1 MRIRIYNTFLML
13 LAVIGTMNLQAQVSA
28 YPFTQLTTTY
38 TPITGGQL
46 LGTASNDDQV
56 FVDPSVP
63 AGTFSGAT
71 GVGLPIGFNFTFNGR
86 VYDRFA
92 VNSNGWIV
100 LGQSS
105 LSPAVNTN
113 TSSGYTPISATS
125 TAPAAL
131 QNRISAF
138 GRDLLGYTGS
148 SLRYQTIGTAPNRI
162 LVVQWSSYGRWP
174 TTAGDNLNFQI
185 RLFELGGV
193 VQVVYGTCATTSTT
207 NMAPQVGLRGDINTD
222 FNNRTTTNNWSA
234 TTAGAINTASC
245 TFTNTVTA
253 PSGLTFQWGLLVNDD
268 AGISALITPTAPL
281 TPGLQPVDVVLN
293 NYGSNVINNATVEWS
308 AGGVLQPSVPYTGPL
323 APGANTTVS
332 LGNYNFP
339 AAPTTYR
346 FWSSQPNSVLDGRT
360 INDTF
365 EVTLCGALPAGTYT
379 VGTAASDFPT
389 IQNMIDALYSCG
401 ISGPV
406 VMNIQAGTY
415 NGTVRF
421 VGQITGA
428 SAVNTVTING
438 AGQGVTVLTHD
449 GTGTN
454 GNATLAFDGVSHVTV
469 QNLSIRNSRTTLAWG
484 ALFINNAR
492 FNQLLNNRIEMYYAP
507 NVISVY
513 GVAFQASYTAAG
525 TEANNANYNL
535 IQGNNISGGDMGIR
549 IEGGT
554 ATRTVGNH
562 IINNYISNVDDY
574 GIYTDDQDSMDIVG
588 NRIEN
593 LLSTFNYGIYTT
605 DPRSFNISS
614 NTINA
619 RNYGIYGLN
628 MGTGGTVT
636 ARNLISNNM
645 VRFEVTNGFYFSGIR
660 ATDIY
665 HNTVYGAGTSLTNAT
680 THLLTITDVNVK
692 NNIFI
697 NESGYVFRTS
707 TAVALAS
714 MNHNLFYQAVPNVN
728 GNFISFGTTTFNNF
742 TNWQNNAFGHG
753 ANDVYGDPVFFS
765 STDLHVDGALA
776 NDAGDNSVGITIDI
790 DGDVR
795 PYPGSTTVDIGAD
808 EYKPKDNDAGVIALL
823 SPVAP
828 LATGFQPVSVTIKN
842 FAIQPL
848 NIFTVQWTYNGVQ
861 QSNFTYTGS
870 PIPAQGTVDVTLG
883 SVNFFQGLN
892 ADFEFWTIQPNN
904 QADERTSNDTLRIS
918 LCPGL
923 SGTYT
928 VGGATSNFPTINE
941 AIGALYQCGVA
952 GPVVF
957 NIEPGTYNG
966 QILALRGNVPGA
978 SAANTITFDGNN
990 PSLVTL
996 THDGSGTLQA
1006 ATVLLDNVQFVTIQ
1020 NMTINTTATG
1030 TVRGHGIH
1038 LINQADNN
1046 SIIGNVINST
1056 WAAAINDKI
1065 GIVVSN
1071 SLTDD
1076 FAEGNTANNLLI
1088 QGNTIIGG
1096 EMGMHIEGSATVGV
1110 IRNIQI
1116 IDNIIEG
1123 YDDYGVYTDE
1133 IDSLIIIGNTIRS
1146 LNGSTIAS
1154 GLYLF
1159 DPVFYHIERNFIHSR
1174 DWGLYLNSAN
1184 NPFLGQRSKII
1195 NNMVTST
1202 TDDGLYMTTTGN
1214 TDIWNNTFASS
1225 SPSATSANGAYILS
1239 PITGTLDIRN
1249 NIFFTSST
1257 STASYA
1263 FECTVNAAQLRMEN
1277 NCYFSGGINTIR
1289 YGTANFTFANWVA
1302 NNVYTYDQ
1310 NSLNVNPLFVNLA
1323 TGDLHIQNAA
1333 LNAAGDSTVAV
1344 FNDFDLEVRP
1354 SLGTTRPDIGAD
1366 EILLVNNDAIAIGVA
1381 SPLVAACENTT
1392 QSVDV
1397 VVGNNGIANLTS
1409 VNVIVNVSGPVNTT
1423 LNGSYTG
1430 TLTTGQNTTVNVGT
1444 INTTGGGQ
1452 FCFEVIVQMTGDAN
1466 TTNDT
1471 IVICRNI
1478 VPAVPVLVA
1487 GNACLNQSTYV
1498 TSVPAGG
1505 ISWYDVPSGGV
1516 ALSTDDTLF
1525 TAPLVFATTYYAE
1538 VTACGATR
1546 YPVNVNV
1553 VIPTPINIGNDTTI
1567 CTTGSAE
1574 IFAPSN
1580 VTDFVW
1586 SNGETTQSIVVN
1598 TAGNYAVTVSD
1609 VNGCRVSDNKDIF
1622 TFSEPTLSAVTNT
1635 LLCGN
1640 DGNGTVD
1647 LTVSGGNAPFIFSWN
1662 NGVNTEDISGL
1673 NTGTYTVVVTDANGC
1688 DYAESF
1694 IVNGPTAMSF
1704 NAINTSSAS
1713 CGVFVDGLI
1722 DISVSGGQL
1731 PYSYLWNT
1739 GATTEDLT
1747 GVANG
1752 SYSVTVTDA
1761 SGCQTNVS
1769 TTLNIV
1775 SSVAISVDN
1784 VQDEE
1789 VQLGGSISV
1798 SISGGQAPYY
1808 FLWNTGQTTA
1818 TINNLVAA
1826 NYTVTVTDVNGC
1838 SSVQTVTV
1846 NYAIP
1851 SLVEGI
1857 DAVQSLNVFPNPT
1870 YDIVNF
1876 QLQLNTETEVKLDI
1890 YAINGQLLQSF
1901 TSQNAV
1907 EQNYAVDM
1915 SAYPAGVYM
1924 ARLIIGAE
1932 VVTSKIVLK
1941 K

>member
-46 LGTASNDDQV
+46 LGSTTTDDQS
-56 FVDPSVP
+56 FVNP
-63 AGTFSGAT
+63 AAPLGGTTT
-71 GVGLPIGFNFTFNGR
+71 GVGLPIGFNFTYNGR
-86 VYDRFA
+86 VYDRFG
-92 VNSNGWIV
+92 VNANGWISV
-100 LGQSS
+100 GQSS
-105 LSPAVNTN
+105 LTPSVNIA
-113 TSSGYTPISATS
+113 SSYTPISTTN
-125 TAPAAL
+125 TASIPL
-131 QNRISAF
+131 QNRIAGF
-138 GRDLLGYTGS
+138 ARDLQAQAGAE
-148 SLRYQTIGTAPNRI
+148 LRYQTIGTAPNRI
-162 LVVQWSSYGRWP
+162 LVVQWTNYRRFVG
-174 TTAGDNLNFQI
+174 TGENFNFQI
-185 RLFELGGV
+185 RLFELGGII
-193 VQVVYGTCATTSTT
+193 QVVYGNCSATATTNYTT
-207 NMAPQVGLRGDINTD
+207 QVGLRGDANSD

-234 TTAGAINTASC
+234 TTAGTLNSSTC
-245 TFTNTVTA
+245 TYNNNVQP

-268 AGISALITPTAPL
+268 AGISALISPTAPL

-293 NYGSNVINNATVEWS
+293 NYGNNVINNALVEWS

-360 INDTF
+360 INDTL

-389 IQNMIDALYSCG
+389 IQNMMNALYSCG

-415 NGTVRF
+415 NGTVKF

-438 AGQGVTVLTHD
+438 AGQGVTVLDHD
-449 GTGTN
+449 GNGTN

-469 QNLSIRNSRTTLAWG
+469 QNLSVRNSRTTLAWG

-562 IINNYISNVDDY
+562 VINNFISNVDVY

-614 NTINA
+614 NAISA

-636 ARNLISNNM
+636 TRNLISNNM

-660 ATDIY
+660 ATDLY
-665 HNTVYGAGTSLTNAT
+665 HNTVYGDGTSLTNAT
-680 THLLTITDVNVK
+680 AYLLTITDVNVK

-697 NESGYVFRTS
+697 NESGYVFRTN

-714 MNHNLFYQAVPNVN
+714 MNYNLFYQPLPNVN
-728 GNFISFGTTTFNNF
+728 GNFISFGTTNFNNF
-742 TNWQNNAFGHG
+742 TIWQNNAFGHG

-795 PYPGSTTVDIGAD
+795 PFPGSTTVDIGAD

-842 FAIQPL
+842 FAILPL

-870 PIPAQGTVDVTLG
+870 PFPAQGTVDVTLG
-883 SVNFFQGLN
+883 SVNFFQGQN

-941 AIGALYQCGVA
+941 AIGTLYQCGVA

-966 QILALRGNVPGA
+966 QILALRGNIPGA
-978 SAANTITFDGNN
+978 SAANTIIFDGNN
-990 PSLVTL
+990 PSSVTL

-1046 SIIGNVINST
+1046 SIIGNIINST
-1056 WAAAINDKI
+1056 WAALINDKI

-1076 FAEGNTANNLLI
+1076 FSEGNNANNLLI
-1088 QGNTIIGG
+1088 QGNTINGG
-1096 EMGMHIEGSATVGV
+1096 EMGMHIEGSAIVGV

-1146 LNGSTIAS
+1146 LNGSTIAC
-1154 GLYLF
+1154 GLYMF
-1159 DPVFYHIERNFIHSR
+1159 DAVYYQIERNLIHSI
-1174 DWGLYLNSAN
+1174 DWGIYMSSMN
-1184 NPFLGQRSKII
+1184 NPSFGTRARVA
-1195 NNMVTST
+1195 NNMVTSE
-1202 TDDGLYMTTTGN
+1202 TDDALYATTCGTV
-1214 TDIWNNTFASS
+1214 DIWNNTFASR
-1225 SPSATSANGAYILS
+1225 PATTAGANGAYLLS
-1239 PITGTLDIRN
+1239 PVSGTIDLRN
-1249 NIFFTSST
+1249 NIFYTNSNST
-1257 STASYA
+1257 SAYA
-1263 FECTVNAAQLRMEN
+1263 LQVSVNTAQLALEN
-1277 NCYFSGGINTIR
+1277 NVYFSNAPNNIIR

-1452 FCFEVIVQMTGDAN
+1452 FCFEVIVQMTADAN

-1553 VIPTPINIGNDTTI
+1553 IIPTPINIGNDTTI

-1574 IFAPSN
+1574 ISAPSN

-1598 TAGNYAVTVSD
+1598 TAGNYTVTVLD
-1609 VNGCRVSDNKDIF
+1609 ANGCRVSDSKGIF
-1622 TFSEPTLSAVTNT
+1622 TFSEPALSAVTNT

-1647 LTVSGGNAPFIFSWN
+1647 LTVSGGDAPFTFSWN

-1673 NTGTYTVVVTDANGC
+1673 NTGTYTVEVIDANGC
-1688 DYAESF
+1688 EYSESF
-1694 IVNGPTAMSF
+1694 TVNGPTSMSF

-1713 CGVFVDGLI
+1713 CGVLVDGLI

-1747 GVANG
+1747 GLANG
-1752 SYSVTVTDA
+1752 SYSVTVTDVI
-1761 SGCQTNVS
+1761 GCQTNIS

-1775 SSVAISVDN
+1775 STIAISVDN
-1784 VQDEE
+1784 VQDEA
-1789 VQLGGSISV
+1789 VQLGGSITVSV
-1798 SISGGQAPYY
+1798 NGGQAPYY
-1808 FLWNTGQTTA
+1808 FLWNTGQITA

-1826 NYTVTVTDVNGC
+1826 NYTLTVTDVNGC

-1857 DAVQSLNVFPNPT
+1857 DAVQYLNVFPNPT

-1924 ARLIIGAE
+1924 ARLIIGAD
-1932 VVTSKIVLK
+1932 VVTTKIVLK